1 MLKIYDTNKNFIVL
15 LDKCKDAC
23 VTSVLETGL
32 QTLSFK
38 LPLTEEHLAQI
49 AEEYYVVTN
58 DARYVVKEVN
68 FDTNS
73 FFSVFCNA
81 DIEELQG
88 LISIFDAFDINIEQA
103 MQKTL
108 TLTNSPWRLMYHSA
122 NQTAVN
128 YALKETSPYQFFQ
141 LIKSDYGLEIWYDTK
156 KQIVHVYDAM
166 GEARGTYFSNELN
179 LKNLKKQ
186 GQTYE
191 FATVLY
197 PIGKDGLTI
206 GVINNGVNFIENY
219 DYCNKYIPKYWYQ
232 DEIEHAEELLIAA
245 RKHLAQIS
253 APITSYGLRLSE
265 LPLGVG
271 LGDTIIL
278 VDKIK
283 KIKQKQRV
291 VKIVRYPF
299 NPEKDKLEL
308 SNQIVNFANV
318 FTKNNNELIHQ
329 ITQIKKNLI

>member
-128 YALKETSPYQFFQ
+128 YALKETSPYQFF
-141 LIKSDYGLEIWYDTK
+141 
-156 KQIVHVYDAM
+156 
-166 GEARGTYFSNELN
+166 
-179 LKNLKKQ
+179 
-186 GQTYE
+186 
-191 FATVLY
+191 
-197 PIGKDGLTI
+197 
-206 GVINNGVNFIENY
+206 
-219 DYCNKYIPKYWYQ
+219 
-232 DEIEHAEELLIAA
+232 
-245 RKHLAQIS
+245 
-253 APITSYGLRLSE
+253 
-265 LPLGVG
+265 
-271 LGDTIIL
+271 
-278 VDKIK
+278 
-283 KIKQKQRV
+283 
-291 VKIVRYPF
+291 
-299 NPEKDKLEL
+299 
-308 SNQIVNFANV
+308 
-318 FTKNNNELIHQ
+318 
-329 ITQIKKNLI
+329 